1 MTPPPP
7 GDDHLSQ
14 RDRFNAQDGDG
25 GDLLSSLPATIGEDI
40 KQLAMRAWRATRP
53 EHRGELKRSVTTS
66 LPELI
71 EKTLRQWEHGRPD
84 SIDDNRVDSADR
96 RDWDSGRRPSGR
108 PADRERSRLEHDII
122 ESLADE
128 ETDRTRVTDDIERS
142 LRGIPDEVALAV
154 LRDWR
159 ADLRATGGGG
169 DPADPDPQTT
179 SRMSLNDRILRQ
191 LDRAGISLRS
201 LDTATQDRLR
211 RTELR

>member
-7 GDDHLSQ
+7 GDDLLSQ
-14 RDRFNAQDGDG
+14 RDRFGSQDADAS
-25 GDLLSSLPATIGEDI
+25 DLLSSLPATIGEDI

-53 EHRGELKRSVTTS
+53 EHRAELKRCVTTS
-66 LPELI
+66 LPDLI

-84 SIDDNRVDSADR
+84 PIDDNRIDSADR
-96 RDWDSGRRPSGR
+96 RDWDSSRRPTARTS
-108 PADRERSRLEHDII
+108 DRERVRLEHDIV

-128 ETDRTRVTDDIERS
+128 DTDRTRVTDDIERS

-159 ADLRATGGGG
+159 SDLRANGGGG
-169 DPADPDPQTT
+169 DPSDPDPQTT